1 MTRFLEDG
9 WLLSENAKA
18 FPVSNRESA
27 FAAVIVVAGDSDLAD
42 QVAGDLEEMRGGVS
56 PDVSVLLLVDLPGD
70 GGMSVAEV
78 TPEGPRPLELWAEG
92 STGDPLVLA
101 EFLAR
106 ALVSF
111 SSSTRLAVGWWGHGL
126 GVFGDG
132 DAREILLPEAFL
144 RKALPARSR
153 RSRSRRSRDDDFSSA
168 GMLPDLSDVGG
179 VLTNRE
185 ARSALGAAFIRAG
198 RSDPID
204 MVFSDTCLNGS
215 IEVFTEL
222 REFARTVVASSLPIP
237 AGGWNYKV
245 WLAATGRERPDD
257 AEGWA
262 RLAGK
267 SFEFAHPQLGEDFPR
282 AQLAAFSTERG
293 DLVRAFAKVVREL
306 RELRK
311 TRRLLVGF
319 AANRVQSIQY
329 RENLDFEQLVLQ
341 LLELAEEG
349 SDLRTACRH
358 CLDVFRET
366 QVALS
371 APPEGGEAL
380 SGLTIW
386 CPLQGDV
393 ERVSEYYPRLEFE
406 KKTKWL
412 RLLRE
417 LEEDLGA
424 ACKA

>member
-70 GGMSVAEV
+70 GGMSVAEM
-78 TPEGPRPLELWAEG
+78 TPRGPHPLELWSEG

-106 ALVSF
+106 ALVSY
-111 SSSTRLAVGWWGHGL
+111 SPSTRLAVGFWGHGQ

-144 RKALPARSR
+144 RKALPPRPR
-153 RSRSRRSRDDDFSSA
+153 RSRSRRSRVDFSSA
-168 GMLPDLSDVGG
+168 GMLPDLSDAGG

-185 ARSALGAAFIRAG
+185 ARSALGAAFARAE
-198 RSDPID
+198 RSEPLDLI
-204 MVFSDTCLNGS
+204 FSDTCLNGS
-215 IEVFTEL
+215 IEVLTEL
-222 REFARTVVASSLPIP
+222 REFARVVVASSLPIP
-237 AGGWNYKV
+237 AGGWHYEA
-245 WLAATGRERPDD
+245 WLSATGRERPGD

-262 RLAGK
+262 RLAVE
-267 SFEFAHPQLGEDFPR
+267 SFEVAHPQLGPDFPR
-282 AQLAAFSTERG
+282 AQLAAFSTQGG

-306 RELRK
+306 RESRK

-319 AANRVQSIQY
+319 AVNRVQSIVY

-349 SDLRTACRH
+349 SDLRAACRQ

-366 QVALS
+366 LVAISS
-371 APPEGGEAL
+371 APEGGEAL

-386 CPLQGDV
+386 CPVQGDA

-406 KKTKWL
+406 RKTKWL

-424 ACKA
+424 A